1 MTIEAGRLA
10 HVAVHPAPMGR
21 RGHYPRTPRI
31 AALLFGDS
39 TMSIHKNSPTL
50 FQDFAGRRVT
60 ALAVFT
66 ASAGS
71 AGLNIW
77 GATQIFPNFYTA
89 LAFATV
95 VFAGEVIAFL
105 ALRHIMADRANNHF
119 WKARLGALI
128 LILAIAGCVIS
139 GHRAFHTLSLEAQ
152 ANHGSLVIRAEA
164 AQKEADKYL
173 AIFLADDTDMNR
185 ARWTTRQDTAD
196 DAKLAVLKAEPI
208 PAGLVYV
215 FLALF
220 EVVKIGGLWALATP
234 TTLGLT
240 KAQRRAQ
247 ERQRKI
253 KEAKSQADFE
263 RKLREAEGAEEDNN
277 VLPLRA
283 KS

>member
-1 MTIEAGRLA
+1 MS
-10 HVAVHPAPMGR
+10 H
-21 RGHYPRTPRI
+21 
-31 AALLFGDS
+31 S
-39 TMSIHKNSPTL
+39 TNSTTFL
-50 FQDFAGRRVT
+50 QDFAGRRVT
-60 ALAVFT
+60 AAAVFT

-105 ALRHIMADRANNHF
+105 ALRHIMTDRANNHF
-119 WKARLGALI
+119 WKSRLGALI
-128 LILAIAGCVIS
+128 LALAIAGCVIS
-139 GHRAFHTLSLEAQ
+139 GHRAFHTLGLEAT
-152 ANHGSLVIRAEA
+152 ANHEALVIRADA

-173 AIFLADDTDMNR
+173 ATFLADDTDMNR
-185 ARWTTRQDTAD
+185 ARWSTRQDNAD
-196 DAKLAVLKAEPI
+196 KAKLAVLKAEPL
-208 PAGLVYV
+208 PPSLTYV

-220 EVVKIGGLWALATP
+220 EVIKIGGLWALATP
-234 TTLGLT
+234 TMLGLT

-247 ERQRKI
+247 ERQRKL
-253 KEAKSQADFE
+253 KEAKSQAEFE
-263 RKLREAEGAEEDNN
+263 RKLREAEGDESDSN

>member
-1 MTIEAGRLA
+1 MTVEAEQVA
-10 HVAVHPAPMGR
+10 HVAVYSAPMGR
-21 RGHYPRTPRI
+21 RMQRHPDT
-31 AALLFGDS
+31 ALKRCFWRS
-39 TMSIHKNSPTL
+39 TMSNHTNSTTL
-50 FQDFAGRRVT
+50 LQDFAGRRVT

-119 WKARLGALI
+119 WKSRLGALI

-139 GHRAFHTLSLEAQ
+139 GHRAFHTLGLEAK
-152 ANHGSLVIRAEA
+152 ANHEALMIRADA

-173 AIFLADDTDMNR
+173 ETFLADDTDTNR
-185 ARWTTRQDTAD
+185 ARWTRRQDDAD
-196 DAKLAVLKAEPI
+196 AAKLAVLKAEPI

-234 TTLGLT
+234 TTMGLT

-247 ERQRKI
+247 DRQRKI

-263 RKLREAEGAEEDNN
+263 RKLREAEGEDADNI
-277 VLPLRA
+277 VPLRQ